1 MSQIVKGKN
10 PRSFELNALN
20 SEINTRTS
28 PIVPKG
34 CFIDLFSNS
43 TLNTMKVVCLL
54 NKTNISSSSNT
65 TQKPPGQRKIK
76 PHYFRFHSFQN
87 YNNLAQAALK
97 PAFVLFLRSGFTKQI
112 SNTNKID
119 RGPIEATQGRPPCV
133 ICMPCQR
140 LITEASLPLKQ
151 NWRGCQQLVQIST
164 GLLYFF

>member
-1 MSQIVKGKN
+1 MSQIVRGKN

-28 PIVPKG
+28 PIVLGG
-34 CFIDLFSNS
+34 CFIDLFSN
-43 TLNTMKVVCLL
+43 TALNTMKVVCLS

-65 TQKPPGQRKIK
+65 TYKPPGQRKIK

-87 YNNLAQAALK
+87 YNLAWAALK
-97 PAFVLFLRSGFTKQI
+97 PAFVLFLRSGFPKQI

-119 RGPIEATQGRPPCV
+119 RGPIEATQGRSPRV

-140 LITEASLPLKQ
+140 LIVEASLPLKQ
-151 NWRGCQQLVQIST
+151 NWQGCQQLVQIST
-164 GLLYFF
+164 GLFYFF